1 MTTVITTNPNT
12 RVDSGTVTVVKK
24 GTGEVVSQTSYS
36 GGRVVSRSR
45 GGGSTGGIGGATP
58 TTPSVST
65 PSETL
70 PQVVWNPKTQSWVN
84 LSTHKIMATGEVVSR
99 GTPEGLARKG
109 IASPFS
115 QKIFAT
121 PEEYETAR
129 KQEETYQ
136 AYRGAFAQAYGKK
149 WEQEIVPSFQ
159 EAYFKQEALRG
170 VGATSPEMA
179 KEERR
184 KFLQPYARPYAEV
197 ITGAVKEKKMGIVFP
212 SMVTKPILPLSI
224 ARVEAEKPVTDFWKT
239 FTITGEEKGFRP
251 YIEQMFIP
259 QVSGEALKVSEYSS
273 VQKRLSQLYT
283 EELAPSE
290 KIRGKVTPMITESQ
304 KIQREAEK
312 QRLLSKKAEVEADKV
327 FMERYKLL
335 AEKRPDV
342 LARTEVGTALVPIS
356 WSVGGIL
363 AKPTLTGLESATTR
377 VEKVGKSLMVV
388 DEIARRGETALFK
401 GKEVGI
407 YKVKSIFRP
416 EKMIQV
422 EADITGVSRKG
433 VTYITE
439 RGKIKTGAIGRPTE
453 FKAEAGALSLG
464 ETKAP
469 IDIRSTIDYYGV
481 EVKAPTI
488 RKYVSLQEYY
498 GLGKTRVGHKG
509 ATEFTMGRG
518 KQQKWYAEEGRI
530 RYIGIDISGVIKKG
544 AKPTITQTITE
555 YRTGVREPVIKEFG
569 FRPTGV
575 RTAPTLTGV
584 EVMPRLELP
593 RPTMEMVIPKTK
605 AGIGFVMPKAQTTT
619 RTTEKEMVIPRLS
632 PMIKTRTFPRTKVG
646 ILSIPKVE
654 PIQEPMITPSRITMF
669 KPVTRP
675 RLTTIQMPKLQE
687 TPMITTITTPK
698 MFFAPPQ
705 KVPKTP
711 EMSLPTLPIVPFGF
725 GAGVSGRMKSFAP
738 RYKRKAGYTPSLF
751 SAFTGYRAKISKGAG
766 AKTYSGLEIRPLP
779 SGRKSMKDQLG
790 FTTKKRSKKRKR

>member
-1 MTTVITTNPNT
+1 MTTVVTTNPNT
-12 RVDSGTVTVVKK
+12 KVDSGTVTVVKK

-36 GGRVVSRSR
+36 GGKVVSHRK

-58 TTPSVST
+58 TVSK

-70 PQVVWNPKTQSWVN
+70 PQTVWNPKTQSWVD
-84 LSTHKIMATGEVVSR
+84 LSTHKILASGEVVSR
-99 GTPEGLARKG
+99 GTPEGFTRRG

-136 AYRGAFAQAYGKK
+136 AYRSAFAQAYGTK

-159 EAYFKQEALRG
+159 KAYFKQEALKG
-170 VGATSPEMA
+170 VGAKTPLEA
-179 KEERR
+179 QEERR

-197 ITGAVKEKKMGIVFP
+197 LTGAVKEKKMGIVFP
-212 SMVTKPILPLSI
+212 SMVTKPILPSKI

-259 QVSGEALKVSEYSS
+259 QVSGEAIKVSEYSS
-273 VQKRLSQLYT
+273 VQKRLAQLYS
-283 EELAPSE
+283 EEIAPSE
-290 KIRGKVTPMITESQ
+290 KIRGKVTPIITESQ

-312 QRLLSKKAEVEADKV
+312 QRLLSKKAEIEADKV

-356 WSVGGIL
+356 WSVGGVL
-363 AKPTLTGLESATTR
+363 AKPTLTGLERATTR
-377 VEKVGKSLMVV
+377 VEKVGLSVMKVK
-388 DEIARRGETALFK
+388 EIARQGETALFK
-401 GKEVGI
+401 GREVGF

-416 EKMIQV
+416 EKMVQV
-422 EADITGVSRKG
+422 EADITGISRKG

-453 FKAEAGALSLG
+453 FRARAGALSLG

-481 EVKAPTI
+481 EVKAPTV
-488 RKYVSLQEYY
+488 RRYVPLQEYY
-498 GLGKTRVGHKG
+498 GLGKTRIGYKG
-509 ATEFTMGRG
+509 TTEFTMGRG
-518 KQQKWYAEEGRI
+518 MQQKWYAEEGLI
-530 RYIGIDISGVIKKG
+530 RYTGIDISGIIKKG
-544 AKPTITQTITE
+544 AKPTVTRTITE
-555 YRTGVREPVIKEFG
+555 YRTGIKKPVMEEFG
-569 FRPTGV
+569 YRPSGT
-575 RTAPTLTGV
+575 RTITGV
-584 EVMPRLELP
+584 EVMPKLELP
-593 RPTMEMVIPKTK
+593 TPTTEMVIPKTK
-605 AGIGFVMPKAQTTT
+605 AGMGFAIPKAPTTT
-619 RTTEKEMVIPRLS
+619 RTMEKEMVIPRLS
-632 PMIKTRTFPRTKVG
+632 PMIKTRTLPRTKVG
-646 ILSIPKVE
+646 ILSTPKVE

-698 MFFAPPQ
+698 MFFPPPT

-711 EMSLPTLPIVPFGF
+711 QMPLPTLPIVPFGF
-725 GAGVSGRMKSFAP
+725 GAGVPSRIKGFAP
-738 RYKRKAGYTPSLF
+738 RYKRKAGYTPTLY
-751 SAFTGYRAKISKGAG
+751 SAFSGIRAKLPKGIG
-766 AKTYSGLEIRPLP
+766 GKTFTGMEVRPMELFKK
-779 SGRKSMKDQLG
+779 SRRK
-790 FTTKKRSKKRKR
+790 KKR